1 MNDVKNDASGKNA
14 DPSPSSA
21 SRPAGSAPEQAG
33 RGDTAAAPASRPGD
47 MNIDKNSDKKTDKN
61 GDRNGQRPSGKSA
74 ARPPDK
80 VADKAADK
88 PRIAEPGVQSAT
100 TGRPRAAFVE
110 PSLQAV
116 DALDCEAIAL
126 GITSDLRP
134 LAGFASYV
142 DWRLCGRVSEL
153 LRKGTLTGAA
163 REKVLMPTLGMIP
176 ARRIFL
182 FGWGPRASLLDG
194 ATERFAWMVDVLL
207 QAGVERVAVA
217 LPEPAAMLLGLVDE
231 HLRKPLG
238 DKCAVVFAPDQW
250 LVEPRDTRPIP
261 AP

>member
-1 MNDVKNDASGKNA
+1 MTDVKHDANGKNGNKAAGPVAEKAARA
-14 DPSPSSA
+14 D
-21 SRPAGSAPEQAG
+21 
-33 RGDTAAAPASRPGD
+33 AAAVPAHTPAND
-47 MNIDKNSDKKTDKN
+47 PANKN
-61 GDRNGQRPSGKSA
+61 GDENGDESRQKTSGKGAGRS
-74 ARPPDK
+74 PDK
-80 VADKAADK
+80 SPDKPPAKVPEKAPERARAAD
-88 PRIAEPGVQSAT
+88 PGAPSTT

-231 HLRKPLG
+231 HVRKPLG
-238 DKCAVVFAPDQW
+238 DKCAVVFAPDPW